1 VNWDDVLNEVE
12 DYLFPK
18 MELSHRERSLYY
30 HVLLHTR
37 FAGKDSG
44 LFSLPPLS
52 TALGIAERSIREGL
66 RILQDKGCIR
76 IEEISRQ
83 GHLVR
88 AFLPS
93 EIEGLIPAE
102 GSPNNTVLDL
112 PEDISRDAADFE
124 KPIELEATREEEPL
138 PPPPQPVK
146 KQAAKPTPAPKTQGN
161 LNSLLEREDGHCFF
175 CLRRL
180 PPGVYKQA
188 LATQGSGTQA
198 AQENV
203 VVACQE
209 CASQKQGVT
218 DENFLR
224 QLYRKGFLSAGELE
238 ERLQVLVSL
247 QSVKVR

>member
-1 VNWDDVLNEVE
+1 MNWDDVLNEVE

-18 MELSHRERSLYY
+18 MELSHRERSIYY

-93 EIEGLIPAE
+93 EIEGLVPNE
-102 GSPNNTVLDL
+102 GTSTDTVVDL
-112 PEDISRDAADFE
+112 PEDISRDPSTFE
-124 KPIELEATREEEPL
+124 QPIELESTREEEPA
-138 PPPPQPVK
+138 PPPPPPVK
-146 KQAAKPTPAPKTQGN
+146 KQATKPAPAPETRGN
-161 LNSLLEREDGHCFF
+161 FNSLLEQEDGHCFF

-180 PPGVYKQA
+180 PPGVYQQA
-188 LATQGSGTQA
+188 PAAQGSGTHA
-198 AQENV
+198 RQESV